1 MTQTY
6 RNDRNSEETPD
17 FQEHVVHIRRV
28 AKVVKG
34 GRHLTFNAMVVVG
47 DGQGRLG
54 AGLGKGGAVPDA
66 VRKGNTIAR
75 SSLIPV
81 ALTGGTVPHAVVANF
96 GASRVIIKPGKP
108 GSGVK
113 AGGAVRAVMEAAGV
127 KDVVTKALGSRNP
140 INLVKATMAG
150 LQQMQGPLPESSA
163 PPTPKAVLPA
173 LSAERRGPLRREGGG
188 GFRGRDRD
196 RRPPRP
202 NGPGAPGGYAP
213 SAPRA
218 GPASAPPPPA
228 APGVPSAGPA
238 SAPPRRRSLAF
249 RPPVPQALRPRR
261 RSLAFRPPVPQALR
275 PRRRSPSCRQRRQLR
290 LASPRRYRT
299 MAKIRITWVRSQIGY
314 SADQRRTIRAL
325 GLKRL
330 RHVVEHED
338 TPTLRGMV
346 HKVRHM
352 VEVGLAGEGS

>member
-1 MTQTY
+1 LTQTY

-213 SAPRA
+213 SARPANAPPPQAAPGAPSAGPASAPPPQAAPGAPSA

-228 APGVPSAGPA
+228 EAGVPTAGPTSA
-238 SAPPRRRSLAF
+238 PAPPAEPIMPSAPPAPTGE
-249 RPPVPQALRPRR
+249 PPQVQDN
-261 RSLAFRPPVPQALR
+261 
-275 PRRRSPSCRQRRQLR
+275 
-290 LASPRRYRT
+290 
-299 MAKIRITWVRSQIGY
+299 G
-314 SADQRRTIRAL
+314 
-325 GLKRL
+325 
-330 RHVVEHED
+330 
-338 TPTLRGMV
+338 
-346 HKVRHM
+346 
-352 VEVGLAGEGS
+352 

>member
-6 RNDRNSEETPD
+6 RNDRNAEETSD

-81 ALTGGTVPHAVVANF
+81 ALSGGTVPHSVVANF
-96 GASRVIIKPGKP
+96 GASRVIIKPAKP

-150 LQQMQGPLPESSA
+150 LQQMQGELPESSA
-163 PPTPKAVLPA
+163 PPNPTAILPA

-213 SAPRA
+213 GAPSA
-218 GPASAPPPPA
+218 GPASAPPPQA

-238 SAPPRRRSLAF
+238 SAPP
-249 RPPVPQALRPRR
+249 PPAEPGVPSAGPV
-261 RSLAFRPPVPQALR
+261 SAPPPPAEPGVLSAGPASA
-275 PRRRSPSCRQRRQLR
+275 PPPPAEPAMPS
-290 LASPRRYRT
+290 APP
-299 MAKIRITWVRSQIGY
+299 A
-314 SADQRRTIRAL
+314 
-325 GLKRL
+325 
-330 RHVVEHED
+330 
-338 TPTLRGMV
+338 P
-346 HKVRHM
+346 
-352 VEVGLAGEGS
+352 AGEPPQVQDNG

>member
-6 RNDRNSEETPD
+6 RNDRNAEETSD

-81 ALTGGTVPHAVVANF
+81 ALSGGTVPHSVVANF
-96 GASRVIIKPGKP
+96 GASRVIIKPAKP

-150 LQQMQGPLPESSA
+150 LQQMQGELPASSA
-163 PPTPKAVLPA
+163 PPNATAILPM

-202 NGPGAPGGYAP
+202 SGPGAPGGYAP
-213 SAPRA
+213 GGPSA

-228 APGVPSAGPA
+228 APGAPSAGPA
-238 SAPPRRRSLAF
+238 SAPPPSAEPAMPSA
-249 RPPVPQALRPRR
+249 PPAP
-261 RSLAFRPPVPQALR
+261 
-275 PRRRSPSCRQRRQLR
+275 
-290 LASPRRYRT
+290 
-299 MAKIRITWVRSQIGY
+299 
-314 SADQRRTIRAL
+314 
-325 GLKRL
+325 
-330 RHVVEHED
+330 
-338 TPTLRGMV
+338 
-346 HKVRHM
+346 
-352 VEVGLAGEGS
+352 AGEPPQVQDNG

>member
-213 SAPRA
+213 SARPASAPPPQAAPGAPSA
-218 GPASAPPPPA
+218 GPASAPPPSA
-228 APGVPSAGPA
+228 EPGVPSAGPA
-238 SAPPRRRSLAF
+238 SAPPPQAAPGAPSAGPASAPPPPAEPGVPTAGPTSAPAPPAEPVMPSA
-249 RPPVPQALRPRR
+249 PPVPTGE
-261 RSLAFRPPVPQALR
+261 PPQVQDN
-275 PRRRSPSCRQRRQLR
+275 
-290 LASPRRYRT
+290 
-299 MAKIRITWVRSQIGY
+299 G
-314 SADQRRTIRAL
+314 
-325 GLKRL
+325 
-330 RHVVEHED
+330 
-338 TPTLRGMV
+338 
-346 HKVRHM
+346 
-352 VEVGLAGEGS
+352 